1 MSSPFDFEPAP
12 QLRRVPV
19 LQFADRF
26 RLPRISMAGH
36 SKWANIKHK
45 KEATDKKKGKVFSR
59 MAKEIMI
66 AAKQGGGD
74 ASSNPRLRSA
84 LAAARAQNMPNANI
98 DRAVKKGIGE
108 LGDVMYEEIVYEA
121 YAPGGVGIII
131 ECLTDNRNRTA
142 GEVRM
147 TLDRN
152 GGNLASSGA
161 VGRLFRRRAHFV
173 ISGDNADE
181 DKLMELVLD
190 AGAED
195 LQVENGIAEVWGAP
209 DAFEAIA
216 AALEKAGITSEEA
229 GVIRHAD
236 LMVELKT
243 VDEAHKVLRL
253 VDKLEDLED
262 VQAVHANFE
271 IADEIADQVEA

>member
-1 MSSPFDFEPAP
+1 MS
-12 QLRRVPV
+12 
-19 LQFADRF
+19 
-26 RLPRISMAGH
+26 GH